1 MTGGMEESQDS
12 AINATLE
19 FRQLNPVSKKA
30 MYVKKIIVIAFFALI
45 CIPIAV
51 FADRVDFTMYI
62 RIASLAVFAAVL
74 VYCLVSP
81 LIFYRYYRYRMDDD
95 CIEVRRGVIIRSHF
109 LVPVERIHQV
119 QVDKGPILRKF
130 GLASVTVTTAGGI
143 ANLEYLDEPIAEDI
157 AQNLNEKIIKMLK
170 ARE

>member
-1 MTGGMEESQDS
+1 MEESQDS
-12 AINATLE
+12 AINTSLE

-30 MYVKKIIVIAFFALI
+30 MYVKKLIVIAFFALI

-51 FADRVDFTMYI
+51 FADRVDFTMYL

-81 LIFYRYYRYRMDDD
+81 QIFYRYYRYRMDDD
-95 CIEVRRGVIIRSHF
+95 CIEVRRGVIICSHF

>member
-1 MTGGMEESQDS
+1 MSEPQDS
-12 AINATLE
+12 NSTNPSE

-30 MYVKKIIVIAFFALI
+30 MYVGKLLVIAIFADI
-45 CIPIAV
+45 CIPVAV
-51 FADRVDFTMYI
+51 FADMVDYTIYI
-62 RIASLAVFAAVL
+62 RIASLALFAVVL
-74 VYCLVSP
+74 IYCLASP
-81 LIFYRYYRYRMDDD
+81 QIFYRYYRYRMDED

-119 QVDKGPILRKF
+119 QVNKGPVLRKF
-130 GLASVTVTTAGGI
+130 GLATVTVTTAGGV
-143 ANLEYLDEPIAEDI
+143 AELEYLDEPIAEDI

>member
-1 MTGGMEESQDS
+1 MEESQDS
-12 AINATLE
+12 AINTSLE

-30 MYVKKIIVIAFFALI
+30 MYVKKLIVIAFFALI

-51 FADRVDFTMYI
+51 FADRVDFTMYL

-81 LIFYRYYRYRMDDD
+81 QIFYRYYRYRMDDD
-95 CIEVRRGVIIRSHF
+95 CIEVRRGV
-109 LVPVERIHQV
+109 HQV

>member
-1 MTGGMEESQDS
+1 MAESQDS
-12 AINATLE
+12 IINANSE

-30 MYVKKIIVIAFFALI
+30 MYVKKAIVIAIFAVI
-45 CIPIAV
+45 CIPIV
-51 FADRVDFTMYI
+51 IFADRVDYTLYV
-62 RIASLAVFAAVL
+62 RIASIAVFAVVL
-74 VYCLVSP
+74 IYCLVSP
-81 LIFYRYYRYRMDDD
+81 QIFYRYYRYRMDDD

-109 LVPVERIHQV
+109 LVPVERVHQV

>member
-1 MTGGMEESQDS
+1 MREVILAKSAGFCFGVRKAVELAEEMAESGRPFVMLGPVIHNDAVIKS
-12 AINATLE
+12 LE
-19 FRQLNPVSKKA
+19 ARGVS
-30 MYVKKIIVIAFFALI
+30 
-45 CIPIAV
+45 C
-51 FADRVDFTMYI
+51 VDTVEDVPEG
-62 RIASLAVFAAVL
+62 S
-74 VYCLVSP
+74 
-81 LIFYRYYRYRMDDD
+81 
-95 CIEVRRGVIIRSHF
+95 GVIIRSHF

>member
-1 MTGGMEESQDS
+1 MGDVMAENQDS
-12 AINATLE
+12 VINSTSE

-30 MYVKKIIVIAFFALI
+30 MYVTKFIMIAIFALI

-51 FADRVDFTMYI
+51 FADRVDYTLYI
-62 RIASLAVFAAVL
+62 RIASLAVFAVVI
-74 VYCLVSP
+74 VYGLISP
-81 LIFYRYYRYRMDDD
+81 QIFYRYYRYRMDED

-109 LVPVERIHQV
+109 LVPVERVHQV

-130 GLASVTVTTAGGI
+130 GLASLTVTTAGGI
-143 ANLEYLDEPIAEDI
+143 ANLEYLDEPVAEDI

>member
-1 MTGGMEESQDS
+1 MEESQDS
-12 AINATLE
+12 AINTTLE

-30 MYVKKIIVIAFFALI
+30 MYVKKAIVIAFFALI

-51 FADRVDFTMYI
+51 FADRVDYTLYI
-62 RIASLAVFAAVL
+62 RIVSLAVFAAVL

-81 LIFYRYYRYRMDDD
+81 QIFYRYYRYRMDDD